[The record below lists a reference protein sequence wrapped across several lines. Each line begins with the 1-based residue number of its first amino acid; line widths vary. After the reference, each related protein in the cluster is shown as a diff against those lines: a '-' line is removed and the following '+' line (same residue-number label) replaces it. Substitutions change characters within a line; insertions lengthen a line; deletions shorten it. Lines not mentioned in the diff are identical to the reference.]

1 MKAALERWLLRRWY
15 GDVAP
20 GPVLDVLS
28 RIYGALVR
36 RRQAAYARGARPV
49 ERLPV
54 PVLVIG
60 NLVAGGAGKTPLAIG
75 LARALAR
82 RGWKPGIASRGHG
95 RRGTGPTWAQPDSD
109 PADCGDEPLLIARQ
123 TGLPVAVDRDRVAAA
138 RRLVE
143 EAGCNLVIADDGLQ
157 HLRLGR
163 DVEIEVRDGER
174 RLGNGRLLPAGPLR
188 EPAGRAVDFR
198 VINGGEAADGE
209 WRMDL
214 RLGDARPLGP
224 GEPRP
229 LGLFASG
236 PVHAIAGIGNPARFF
251 QALRGAGL
259 DVLEHAFPDHHAYR
273 AGDLEFSPPAPRLMT
288 EKDAVK
294 CSGFGLRDTW
304 AVPAVAELP
313 EDFVDAINL
322 RLAGVRQAPCPE
334 ASP

>member
-15 GDVAP
+15 GGVAP
-20 GPVLDVLS
+20 GPVLRGLS
-28 RIYGALVR
+28 RIYGALAER
-36 RRQAAYARGARPV
+36 RKASFARGARRV
-49 ERLPV
+49 QRMPV

-95 RRGTGPTWAQPDSD
+95 RRGRQPTWARPDSA

-123 TGLPVAVDRDRVAAA
+123 TGLPVAVDHDRAAAA

-143 EAGCNLVIADDGLQ
+143 AGCTLVIADDGLQ
-157 HLRLGR
+157 HHALAR

-174 RLGNGRLLPAGPLR
+174 GLGNGWLLPAGPLR
-188 EPAGRAVDFR
+188 EPAGRRVDFR
-198 VINGGEAADGE
+198 VINGGDAGEGE

-214 RLGDARPLGP
+214 RLGDAQPLGA

-229 LGLFASG
+229 VGLFAPG
-236 PVHAIAGIGNPARFF
+236 PVHAIAGIGNPGRFF
-251 QALRGAGL
+251 QALRRAGL
-259 DVLEHAFPDHHAYR
+259 EVIEHAFPDHHAYR
-273 AGDLEFSPPAPRLMT
+273 APDLDFHPTAPRLMT

-294 CSGFGLRDTW
+294 CAGFGLQDTW

-313 EDFVDAINL
+313 DAFVDAVDQ
-322 RLAGVRQAPCPE
+322 RLRQARREPLPE
-334 ASP
+334 TNP

>member
-1 MKAALERWLLRRWY
+1 MLQRWY
-15 GDVAP
+15 GGAAP
-20 GPVLDVLS
+20 GPVLKSLALV
-28 RIYGALVR
+28 YGALVR
-36 RRQAAYARGARPV
+36 RRQAAFASGERTV
-49 ERLPV
+49 IRLPV

-95 RRGTGPTWAQPDSD
+95 RRGNAPTWARPDSD

-163 DVEIEVRDGER
+163 DIEIEVRDGER

-188 EPAGRAVDFR
+188 EPAHREVDFR
-198 VINGGEAADGE
+198 VINGGAAAPGE

-224 GEPRP
+224 GEPKP
-229 LGLFASG
+229 LGLFAPG
-236 PVHAIAGIGNPARFF
+236 PVHGIAGIGNPARFF
-251 QALRGAGL
+251 RALRGAGL
-259 DVLEHAFPDHHAYR
+259 DVLEHAFPDHHSYQ
-273 AGDLEFSPPAPRLMT
+273 AGELEFSPPAPRLMT

-294 CSGFGLRDTW
+294 CDGLGLRDAW

-313 EDFVDAINL
+313 AAFVDAVHR
-322 RLAGVRQAPCPE
+322 RLAE
-334 ASP
+334 ARREPNPVPAREQT

>member
-15 GDVAP
+15 GGVAP
-20 GPVLDVLS
+20 GPVLRVLS
-28 RIYGALVR
+28 LVYGTLVR
-36 RRQAAYARGARPV
+36 RRQAAFASGARPV
-49 ERLPV
+49 QRLPV
-54 PVLVIG
+54 PVLVVG
-60 NLVAGGAGKTPLAIG
+60 NLVAGGAGKTPLTIA

-95 RRGTGPTWAQPDSD
+95 RRNTAPAWARPDSD

-123 TGLPVAVDRDRVAAA
+123 TGLPVAVDADRVAAA

-143 EAGCNLVIADDGLQ
+143 AGCTVVIADDGLQ

-163 DVEIEVRDGER
+163 DVEVEVRDGER
-174 RLGNGRLLPAGPLR
+174 GLGNGRLLPAGPLR

-198 VINGGEAADGE
+198 VINGGDAGEGE

-214 RLGDARPLGP
+214 RLGDARPLGA

-229 LGLFASG
+229 LGLFAPG
-236 PVHAIAGIGNPARFF
+236 PVHAIAGIGHPARFF
-251 QALRGAGL
+251 RALRDAGL
-259 DVLEHAFPDHHAYR
+259 EVLEHAFPDHHAYQ
-273 AGDLEFSPPAPRLMT
+273 AGELEFSPPAPRLMT

-294 CSGFGLRDTW
+294 CTGFGLRDAW

-313 EDFVDAINL
+313 DAFVDAVDQ
-322 RLAGVRQAPCPE
+322 RLAAARQPPNQVARP
-334 ASP
+334 

>member
-20 GPVLDVLS
+20 GPVLRSLS
-28 RIYGALVR
+28 LVYGALLR
-36 RRQAAYARGARPV
+36 RRQAAYANGARQV
-49 ERLPV
+49 QRLPV

-60 NLVAGGAGKTPLAIG
+60 NLVAGGAGKTPLAIA

-95 RRGTGPTWAQPDSD
+95 RRGKGPTWARPDSD

-123 TGLPVAVDRDRVAAA
+123 TGLPVAVDSDRVAAA
-138 RRLVE
+138 RRLV

-198 VINGGEAADGE
+198 VINGGDAAGDE

-229 LGLFASG
+229 LGLFAPG
-236 PVHAIAGIGNPARFF
+236 PVHAIAGIGNPGRFF
-251 QALRGAGL
+251 HALRAAGL
-259 DVLEHAFPDHHAYR
+259 EVLEHAFPDHHAYR
-273 AGDLEFSPPAPRLMT
+273 AGELEFSPPAPRLMT

-294 CSGFGLRDTW
+294 CTGFGLRDAW

-313 EDFVDAINL
+313 DAFVDAVND
-322 RLAGVRQAPCPE
+322 RLAAARREPNPGTHP
-334 ASP
+334 

>member
-1 MKAALERWLLRRWY
+1 MKAAFERWLLRRWY
-15 GDVAP
+15 GGVAP
-20 GPVLDVLS
+20 GPVLGGLS
-28 RIYGALVR
+28 RIYGAIVR
-36 RRQAAYARGARPV
+36 RRQAAYASGARPV
-49 ERLPV
+49 QQLPV
-54 PVLVIG
+54 PLLVIG

-95 RRGTGPTWAQPDSD
+95 RRSRKPTWARPGSD
-109 PADCGDEPLLIARQ
+109 PAECGDEPLLIARQ
-123 TGLPVAVDRDRVAAA
+123 TGLPVAVDLDRVAAA

-143 EAGCNLVIADDGLQ
+143 AGCDLVIADDGLQ

-174 RLGNGRLLPAGPLR
+174 RLGNGWLLPAGPLR

-198 VINGGEAADGE
+198 VINGGEAAAGE

-214 RLGDARPLGP
+214 RLGDAQPLGP

-229 LGLFASG
+229 LGLFAPG

-251 QALRGAGL
+251 RALRQAGL
-259 DVLEHAFPDHHAYR
+259 DVIEHAFPDHHDYR
-273 AGDLEFSPPAPRLMT
+273 EDELGFSPVAPRLMT

-294 CSGFGLRDTW
+294 CARFGLRDAW

-313 EDFVDAINL
+313 EAFIDAVDR
-322 RLAGVRQAPCPE
+322 RLVAARRAPQPE
-334 ASP
+334 NTP